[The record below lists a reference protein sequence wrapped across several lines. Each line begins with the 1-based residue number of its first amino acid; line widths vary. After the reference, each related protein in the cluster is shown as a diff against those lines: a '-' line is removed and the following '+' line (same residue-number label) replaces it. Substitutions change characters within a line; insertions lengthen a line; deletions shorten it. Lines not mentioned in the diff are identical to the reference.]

1 MEKCTDLLKEYLN
14 GRRDIERTVFN
25 VIGTIF
31 RGVNNNRFTLE
42 QAEAKLWER
51 WKEWICLYIVTIGDE
66 INDDTYDFKF
76 ENFDEVIS
84 FIKIVLDNGHLLKIE
99 KEAS

>member
-1 MEKCTDLLKEYLN
+1 M
-14 GRRDIERTVFN
+14 
-25 VIGTIF
+25 
-31 RGVNNNRFTLE
+31 
-42 QAEAKLWER
+42 
-51 WKEWICLYIVTIGDE
+51 YIVTIGDE